1 MNKLKSRIL
10 LSMILILLIIII
22 INYFSKKEGYDNY
35 ITKTPGIL
43 PESESGPI
51 LDSYPHTGKK
61 TVSNDNASEIWWHY
75 PELKVGS
82 YKQITN
88 NIRYNYNPDIGN
100 CTPAEFCG
108 ALYKDKHVKSNI
120 VKPLGPVCDGP
131 GARVGYNRTDYNLLP
146 FSIDTN
152 ENILY

>member
-1 MNKLKSRIL
+1 M
-10 LSMILILLIIII
+10 
-22 INYFSKKEGYDNY
+22 YFSKKDGYDNSV
-35 ITKTPGIL
+35 ITTPGIL
-43 PESESGPI
+43 QQSEVGPI
-51 LDSYPHTGKK
+51 LDSYKYTGSKQ
-61 TVSNDNASEIWWHY
+61 VSNDNASQIWWHY

-108 ALYKDKHVKSNI
+108 ALYKDKQVKSNI

-146 FSIDTN
+146 YSIDTN
-152 ENILY
+152 ETILY